1 MLIVDLSMLVRRCFA
16 RMDFLKNSTGVPTG
30 LEFGTLRSLEML
42 HKLYPE
48 QEIVLCYD
56 SPKNRKREK
65 DSTYK
70 ANRSSP
76 GKEFY
81 KRLNTFKEFLGCLY
95 PSVEKEGYEADDLMH
110 SIAVTVPGP
119 HLLYTNDHDLL
130 QTVSAE
136 RNIIQLKSFHSKLFV
151 WDEDK
156 VFIEYGVIPKL
167 LPVYFAF
174 VGDKVDNIIGVPR
187 IPKKFLAALIM
198 WADENK
204 MTTDETLHEIT
215 SAKWTL
221 KMRATIEGFIDSG
234 QWIRNYNWIK
244 LKATSYQINHVTLND
259 ELIVARLKRWEIY
272 SLSISKKYNLI
283 SNEEF

>member
-1 MLIVDLSMLVRRCFA
+1 MLIIDSSMLVRRA
-16 RMDFLKNSTGVPTG
+16 YSKMDFLKNSTGVPTG
-30 LEFGTLRSLEML
+30 MEFGTLRSLEML
-42 HKLYPE
+42 KKKYPE

-65 DSTYK
+65 APTYK

-81 KRLNTFKEFLGCLY
+81 KRLNTFKEFLGCLN

>member
-1 MLIVDLSMLVRRCFA
+1 MLIIDVSMLVRRCFA
-16 RMDFLKNSTGVPTG
+16 RMDFLRNSMGVPTG
-30 LEFGTLRSLEML
+30 LEFGTMRSLEML

-56 SPKNRKREK
+56 NPKNRKREK